1 MLSRRNYFAITIIMF
16 IIFFMFL
23 STGVITEIWNHY
35 ETNSYSKDINKLPG
49 ESESYPANTNVADGF
64 SEQPRDFVVYIGG
77 EKMESAVAVWT
88 SYTKRGMESYTSLE
102 QCESADWKAKN
113 RIPRM
118 LVIDPDHIRWEEGEE
133 LDCLEEYLDTGIDV
147 VFCSMPDVSV
157 IKQSRRI
164 QKLFGI
170 RNVKAEST
178 KVDGVHMYAGFLLG
192 GEAVYMT
199 SDKKEAQ
206 KRQDM
211 ELTLPWYELEAGTE
225 VYMKGIMKEDDI
237 KSQDYP
243 VIIWSKNYR
252 GSCLMAVNGRYMED
266 FGGIG
271 LLSAMTAQMELY
283 DLYPV
288 VNAQSIIV
296 ADYPVLA
303 QENEERLMNI
313 YSRNMQGVGR
323 DVLWPGIMVVYRR
336 NSMGLSC
343 MLAPQL
349 DYEDNLQ
356 PELEQLHYYMK
367 NLNKENAEVGLSGM
381 NISDT
386 PLEEKL
392 SEDYKFIHESL
403 PDYQVASFYAGSLSE
418 NEIDDVM
425 DEKVMSSVRT
435 VISEDREDNEIIGY
449 LSEHVTQQK
458 VLSEG
463 FTHTYRDDLRIRCVE
478 TMLGYTNVLIDVTD
492 AVYPEDEE
500 DSWEKLEEDLNWNI
514 KNYWQ
519 GFQDFQGT
527 TVSESD
533 DHIRRF
539 LALDYRKERE
549 GKQIYLHLSD
559 TQEPV
564 WFILRTHDEA
574 IDKIDGGS
582 FIKLEDDIFLL
593 ELERPEAVI
602 TMKSTA
608 FTYGH

>member
-1 MLSRRNYFAITIIMF
+1 MISRRNYLAITIIMF

-23 STGVITEIWNHY
+23 STGVITEIWNDY
-35 ETNSYSKDINKLPG
+35 GTNSYSKDINKLPG
-49 ESESYPANTNVADGF
+49 KSESYPVNRNETDGILGQ
-64 SEQPRDFVVYIGG
+64 SGDFIIYIGG
-77 EKMESAVAVWT
+77 EKMERSVAVWA
-88 SYTKRGMESYTSLE
+88 SYTKRGMESYTSLD
-102 QCESADWKAKN
+102 QCEGADWKAEN

-133 LDCLEEYLDTGIDV
+133 LDCLEEYLDTGSDV

-170 RNVKAEST
+170 RNVKAESAR
-178 KVDGVHMYAGFLLG
+178 VNGVHLYDGFLLG

-199 SDKKEAQ
+199 SDKKEAE

-211 ELTLPWYELEAGTE
+211 DLTLPWYELEAGTE
-225 VYMKGIMKEDDI
+225 VYMKGIMNEEDI
-237 KSQDYP
+237 ESQDYP
-243 VIIWSKNYR
+243 VIIWRKNYR

-288 VNAQSIIV
+288 VNAQSMIV

-303 QENEERLMNI
+303 QENEEQLMNI
-313 YSRNMQGVGR
+313 YSRNMLGVGR
-323 DVLWPGIMVVYRR
+323 DILWPGIMAVYRG
-336 NSMGLSC
+336 NGMGLSC
-343 MLAPQL
+343 MMAPQL

-356 PELEQLHYYMK
+356 PESEQLHYYMK
-367 NLNKENAEVGLSGM
+367 NLNKEDAEVGLSGI

-392 SEDYKFIHESL
+392 SEDYDLIHESI

-425 DEKVMSSVRT
+425 DEKAMSSVRT

-449 LSEHVTQQK
+449 LSEHVTEQK

-500 DSWEKLEEDLNWNI
+500 NSWENLEQDLNWNI
-514 KNYWQ
+514 ENYWQ
-519 GFQDFQGT
+519 GFHDFQGT

-539 LALDYRKERE
+539 LALDYRHKRE
-549 GKQIYLHLSD
+549 ENDIYLHLSD

-574 IDKIDGGS
+574 IDKMDGGS
-582 FIKLEDDIFLL
+582 FIKLEDDVFLL

-608 FTYGH
+608 FTYEY